1 MARAELFPSIVGVGG
16 SRIWAAETAMRLYV
30 SAISYSHVNDLVVA
44 APGDREMTITAFNT
58 PRGMV

>member
-1 MARAELFPSIVGVGG
+1 
-16 SRIWAAETAMRLYV
+16 MRPYV